1 MIILFNDD
9 NFLYVRCLLD
19 LRKPIEYQN
28 KVFEKGKHESM
39 LLPEEVSRILTVNG
53 NIKIWNGKAFVK
65 YNLGRFNDILRNKSY
80 KVMEMEKPEKEVK
93 QIEPVKKVEVKPVV
107 VQPKEQVKVE
117 DKEESKPVVENK
129 VVEPVV
135 LNPQT
140 ANDADNKK
148 KRHKNNQQG
157 GEDK

>member
-53 NIKIWNGKAFVK
+53 NIKIWNGKTFVK

-93 QIEPVKKVEVKPVV
+93 QIEPVKKVEVKPA
-107 VQPKEQVKVE
+107 VQPKEQAKVE

-135 LNPQT
+135 PNPQS